1 MKQFNRINNI
11 FGFVIFG
18 MATLVYWLCMEPT
31 LSFWDCGEFIAASFK
46 MEVGHQPGA
55 PLFLMIGKLFSLLAG
70 SNTSKIAYWVNFVSV
85 ISSAATI
92 MFLFW
97 TINAIALKIVKKT
110 SENLTPTQ
118 LWSVIAAGA
127 VGGLAYT
134 FSDTFWFSAVEAEVY
149 AISTLCTAVV
159 FWAILKWE
167 HQMNDKWLLFIAFI
181 IGLSIGMHL
190 LSLLAIPAI
199 ALVYYFRKN
208 KVHSIWETIKAF
220 LIGCFILGL
229 VQFGIIQ
236 YVVLFAAKTDLL
248 FVNSFGMGFGTGAIA
263 FISLLV
269 TCLSLAIYYAIK
281 KKLYHLNLGLLCFG
295 LVLFGF
301 SSYFMIVIR
310 ANAKPNINLSNPDNP
325 MSLYGYLSR
334 QQYEDKPLIYGQT
347 FNAEPIDA
355 KETGLTYRKG
365 EKNYEV
371 SGKNYKTIYDKNILF
386 PRTYSSKPAH
396 VDFYRSWMGLSEEET
411 PSFWKNLSFFSNY
424 QVGFMY
430 WRYFSWNFVGRQNDE
445 QGQGEINHG
454 NWQSGIKPL
463 DALHLGNQQKLPES
477 ITNNAGNNLFYG
489 LPLILGIL
497 GMSYL
502 YRKNRK
508 DSLIIVTLFFCT
520 GLAIILYINQDP
532 LQVRERDYAYVGSFY
547 AFAILIGI
555 GVLAMKDIINR
566 ITANKLSLAI
576 ATTICML
583 VAPVLMAVQGWD
595 DHNRSGKTT
604 ALEMAK
610 NYLNSCEPNAILFT
624 NADNDTY
631 PLWYAQEVEGI
642 RTDVRVVC
650 LQFLSSEAYIDQ
662 MKRQQNLS
670 APLPIS
676 LKNAQYKEGVR
687 DYLRYYDYG
696 IKDSVELSDLLAILT
711 SDNNEDK
718 MQMNDGSFD
727 NFLPTQNLKFSVNK
741 AQVLATNTIAKTD
754 QDQITT
760 EMVWNFNKKYALKS
774 DITMFDIIVNNNWK
788 RPIYFSVGVSDD
800 TYIGLDKYLYQE
812 GFAYRLL
819 PLKPK
824 DNPEGNPKM
833 DKMEQTNNTLAYK
846 HYQKFE
852 LAGFKSAKYLDPES
866 RRILQGTWSYANT
879 LSTNLIQNNQ
889 LQMAREVVKK
899 SMAQLPLTN
908 SSISDTLG
916 KISLVQNLYL
926 LKNEAQANRISHATS
941 KYISQELD
949 YILSLKPNE
958 QRTLINDIKRG
969 IYVLQSLNQLTENYD
984 QPKLNKTLKDKIK
997 TYETSFTNS
1006 LG

>member
-1 MKQFNRINNI
+1 
-11 FGFVIFG
+11 
-18 MATLVYWLCMEPT
+18 
-31 LSFWDCGEFIAASFK
+31 
-46 MEVGHQPGA
+46 
-55 PLFLMIGKLFSLLAG
+55 
-70 SNTSKIAYWVNFVSV
+70 
-85 ISSAATI
+85 
-92 MFLFW
+92 
-97 TINAIALKIVKKT
+97 
-110 SENLTPTQ
+110 
-118 LWSVIAAGA
+118 
-127 VGGLAYT
+127 
-134 FSDTFWFSAVEAEVY
+134 
-149 AISTLCTAVV
+149 
-159 FWAILKWE
+159 
-167 HQMNDKWLLFIAFI
+167 MNDKWLLFIAFI

-208 KVHSIWETIKAF
+208 KVHTIWGTIKAF

-489 LPLILGIL
+489 LPFILGIL

-502 YRKNRK
+502 YRKSRK

-741 AQVLATNTIAKTD
+741 AQVLATNTITEKD
-754 QDQITT
+754 KDQITT

-969 IYVLQSLNQLTENYD
+969 IYVLQSLNQLTENYN

-997 TYETSFTNS
+997 IYETSFTNS

>member
-127 VGGLAYT
+127 VGALAYT

-208 KVHSIWETIKAF
+208 KVHTIWGTIKAF

-741 AQVLATNTIAKTD
+741 AQVLATNTITEKD
-754 QDQITT
+754 KDQITT

-879 LSTNLIQNNQ
+879 LSSNLIQNNQ

-969 IYVLQSLNQLTENYD
+969 IYVLQSLNQLTENYN
-984 QPKLNKTLKDKIK
+984 QPTLNKTLKDKIK